1 MRQKSNYKILGLVG
15 RGQFGQV
22 FAAIEHTSG
31 TLVALKELPKRF
43 STSSFLRELNFLVS
57 LNHFNIV
64 ACKAIEHR
72 QGSRYI
78 VMDYCEGGTLRSLLD
93 SSLDNSPQQNLAQI
107 KLVIDILSGLEFA
120 HNRHI
125 IHRDIKPENILLKVS
140 DRNWTAHISDFGIA
154 KLHQEINQSV
164 MGNTGSP
171 AYMAPEQFYGQYSS
185 SCDLYAVGV
194 ILYELVVGDRPFS
207 GMPKELLAAHL
218 NQPVIIPKHI
228 PFMLRSVIA
237 KSLQKLPHR
246 RFQSATEMLQSLQ
259 FVQTVLE
266 AESIS
271 NLPAA
276 IGSKSESTVLN
287 CTSQFTLDY
296 RVSHLA
302 ITAEQAYLYLASG
315 DRLYLQQYSDSSL
328 VGKVTEHHTLTL
340 DRSIRTLKIASQGC
354 FVSTASS
361 LYFIH
366 RDTSSNEFFFVNKT
380 LLPIAVFPTSDLI
393 QGIDSTGSWL
403 VVSYLPS
410 KSKTPAWEIFQL
422 PNCQRWRSQVNRPK
436 FNHILALDR
445 RYGLGIYRNRR
456 QNTELHLFNRR
467 GDWLANFTLQIQPD
481 LVAHNPLFSR
491 QLLLTEK
498 NNAGMAVLITLEKFK
513 VRRIPLDLTAS
524 FIVCYTQGYLLS
536 DRQGKMILLDQQ
548 GECIRKFNTLLPTGF
563 AITAIAIA
571 DSTLLVASVS
581 ASQSQLQ
588 RFSLAAA

>member
-22 FAAIEHTSG
+22 FAAIEQTSG

-43 STSSFLRELNFLVS
+43 STRSFLRELNFLVS

-78 VMDYCEGGTLRSLLD
+78 VMDYCEGGTLRSLI
-93 SSLDNSPQQNLAQI
+93 DNSPQQNLAQI

-140 DRNWTAHISDFGIA
+140 DRHWTAHISDFGIA
-154 KLHQEINQSV
+154 KLHQEINQSI

-171 AYMAPEQFYGQYSS
+171 AYMAPEQFYGQYSY

-218 NQPVIIPKHI
+218 NQPVIIPKDI
-228 PFMLRSVIA
+228 PFMLRSLIA

-246 RFQSATEMLQSLQ
+246 RFQSAAEMLQSLQ
-259 FVQTVLE
+259 LVQTVLE
-266 AESIS
+266 TESIA

-276 IGSKSESTVLN
+276 IGSKSMSTILN
-287 CTSQFTLDY
+287 CNSQITLDY

-302 ITAEQAYLYLASG
+302 ITTEQAYLYLASG
-315 DRLYLQQYSDSSL
+315 DRLYLQEYSDSGL
-328 VGKVTEHHTLTL
+328 VEKVTEHHTLTL
-340 DRSIRTLKIASQGC
+340 DRSIRTLKIAPQGC
-354 FVSTASS
+354 FISTASS

-380 LLPIAVFPTSDLI
+380 LLPIAVFPTNDLI

-403 VVSYLPS
+403 VVAYLPS

-422 PNCQRWRSQVNRPK
+422 PNCQQ
-436 FNHILALDR
+436 
-445 RYGLGIYRNRR
+445 
-456 QNTELHLFNRR
+456 
-467 GDWLANFTLQIQPD
+467 
-481 LVAHNPLFSR
+481 
-491 QLLLTEK
+491 
-498 NNAGMAVLITLEKFK
+498 
-513 VRRIPLDLTAS
+513 
-524 FIVCYTQGYLLS
+524 C
-536 DRQGKMILLDQQ
+536 
-548 GECIRKFNTLLPTGF
+548 
-563 AITAIAIA
+563 
-571 DSTLLVASVS
+571 
-581 ASQSQLQ
+581 
-588 RFSLAAA
+588 